1 MFSTTLIT
9 TTIQNTPSPRTPS
22 DAYQKYVD
30 GEMTRMHG
38 DCQRFNAYY
47 KQANRKGG
55 ENEADLI
62 ETVKMV
68 YLERVFGPNKR
79 ERPAGKQ
86 RAGKKQK
93 SVETSGST
101 GGSQSESVSSLVSQ
115 DYRRKCDAAERAYE
129 AQREKDLAIK
139 KCEEMKFLMIDTIN
153 LNMPPHKRAV
163 SLKGNILKIRRKFKS
178 WCRRKLHANAEADTD
193 ELVDPPKIE
202 DKLGAVPHGLSTDS
216 DVAKREAESMT
227 RKNLRSNAEKFEFQ
241 AEVSRLMDI
250 LINSLYSNKD
260 IFLRELISNASD
272 ALDKIRFLSLTDK
285 EVLGEGDDTKLEIQI
300 KLDKENKILSIRD
313 RGVGMTKEDLIKN
326 LGTIAKSGT
335 SAFVEKMQTGGD
347 LNLIGQFGVGFYSV
361 YLVADYVEVI
371 SKHNDDKQYVWE
383 SKADGAFAISED
395 TYNEPLGRG
404 TEIRLHLREEA
415 GEYLEESKLKEL
427 VKKYSE
433 FINFPIYLWASK
445 EVDVEVPADEDDSS
459 DEEEKPEATEGE
471 EKEEEDSDKEEDE
484 EKSKT
489 KTIKETSY
497 EWERLND
504 VKAIWLRNPKEV
516 TEEEYTKFYHSL
528 AKDFG
533 DEKPMAW
540 SHFTAEGDV
549 EFKAVLFV
557 PPKAPTDLYESYYN
571 ANKSNLKL
579 YVRRV
584 FISDEFDELLP
595 KYLSFLLGL
604 VDSDTLPLN
613 VSREMLQQHNSLKTI
628 KKKLIR
634 KALDM
639 IRKLAEEDPDE
650 VHDKENKEVE
660 ESKDNDEK
668 RGQYTKFWNEFG
680 KSVKLGIIE
689 DAANRNRL
697 AKLLRFE
704 TTKSDGKLTSLD
716 QYISRMKSGQ
726 KDIFYITGSSKEQ
739 LERSPFLERLKKK
752 NFEVILFTDP
762 VDEYLMQYLM
772 DFEDK
777 KFQNVSKEGLKLGKD
792 SKDKET
798 KESFKE
804 LTKWWKETLATE
816 NVDDVKISSR
826 LADTPCVVVTS
837 KYGWSANMERIMQS
851 QTLSDASKQA
861 YMRGKRVLEINAR
874 HPIIKE
880 LRERVVKDPE
890 DASVK
895 TTAQLMY
902 QTALMESGFMLS
914 DPKDFASRIY
924 DSVKTS
930 LSISP
935 DATVDEEE
943 EVEEAPE
950 AESSPK
956 EETESTPTEEEET
969 DVKDEL

>member
-1 MFSTTLIT
+1 M
-9 TTIQNTPSPRTPS
+9 
-22 DAYQKYVD
+22 
-30 GEMTRMHG
+30 
-38 DCQRFNAYY
+38 
-47 KQANRKGG
+47 RKWTVASALVLLCLLSLF
-55 ENEADLI
+55 ADQG
-62 ETVKMV
+62 
-68 YLERVFGPNKR
+68 RNF
-79 ERPAGKQ
+79 Q
-86 RAGKKQK
+86 
-93 SVETSGST
+93 
-101 GGSQSESVSSLVSQ
+101 
-115 DYRRKCDAAERAYE
+115 
-129 AQREKDLAIK
+129 
-139 KCEEMKFLMIDTIN
+139 
-153 LNMPPHKRAV
+153 
-163 SLKGNILKIRRKFKS
+163 
-178 WCRRKLHANAEADTD
+178 ANAEGDSD
-193 ELVDPPKIE
+193 ELVDPPKVE
-202 DKLGAVPHGLSTDS
+202 DKIGAVPHGLSTDS
-216 DVAKREAESMT
+216 DVAKREAESISK
-227 RKNLRSNAEKFEFQ
+227 RSLRSNAEKFEFQ

-250 LINSLYSNKD
+250 IINSLYSNKD

-285 EVLGEGDDTKLEIQI
+285 EVLGEGDNTKLDIQI
-300 KLDKENKILSIRD
+300 KLDKEKKILSIRD
-313 RGVGMTKEDLIKN
+313 RGIGMSKEDLIKN

-335 SAFVEKMQTGGD
+335 SAFVEKMQTSGD

-395 TYNEPLGRG
+395 TWNEPLGRG
-404 TEIRLHLREEA
+404 TEIRLHLKEEA

-427 VKKYSE
+427 VKRYSE

-459 DEEEKPEATEGE
+459 DEDDSAESSS
-471 EKEEEDSDKEEDE
+471 KEESEDEDE
-484 EKSKT
+484 EKKPKT
-489 KTIKETSY
+489 KTVKETTY
-497 EWERLND
+497 EWELLND

-528 AKDFG
+528 AKDFS
-533 DEKPMAW
+533 DEKPLSW

-557 PPKAPTDLYESYYN
+557 PPKAPQDLYESYYN

-595 KYLSFLLGL
+595 KYLNFLRGL

-639 IRKLAEEDPDE
+639 IRRIADEDPDE
-650 VHDKENKEVE
+650 STDKEKKDDV
-660 ESKDNDEK
+660 SSDNDEK
-668 RGQYTKFWNEFG
+668 KGQYTKFWNEFG
-680 KSVKLGIIE
+680 KSIKLGIIE
-689 DAANRNRL
+689 DATNRNRL

-704 TTKSDGKLTSLD
+704 STKSEGKLTSLD

-726 KDIFYITGSSKEQ
+726 KDIFYITGTNKEQ
-739 LERSPFLERLKKK
+739 LEKSPFLERLKKK
-752 NFEVILFTDP
+752 NFEVIYFTDP

-772 DFEDK
+772 DYEDK

-792 SKDKET
+792 SKDKEL
-798 KESFKE
+798 KESFKD
-804 LTKWWKETLATE
+804 LTKWWKSALSKD
-816 NVDDVKISSR
+816 NVDDVKISNR
-826 LADTPCVVVTS
+826 LDNTPCVVVTS
-837 KYGWSANMERIMQS
+837 KFGWSANMERIMQS

-861 YMRGKRVLEINAR
+861 YMRGKRVLEINPR

-880 LRERVVKDPE
+880 LRERVVKNPE
-890 DASVK
+890 DEGVK
-895 TTAQLMY
+895 HTAQLMY
-902 QTALMESGFMLS
+902 QTALFESGFLLD

-924 DSVKTS
+924 DSVKSS
-930 LSISP
+930 LDISP
-935 DATVDEEE
+935 EATVEEE
-943 EVEEAPE
+943 DDTEVE
-950 AESSPK
+950 AESDAK
-956 EETESTPTEEEET
+956 EDASTSKPEADDG

>member
-1 MFSTTLIT
+1 MRKWTL
-9 TTIQNTPSPRTPS
+9 PSVLFLLCLLFLLP
-22 DAYQKYVD
+22 D
-30 GEMTRMHG
+30 HG
-38 DCQRFNAYY
+38 
-47 KQANRKGG
+47 
-55 ENEADLI
+55 
-62 ETVKMV
+62 
-68 YLERVFGPNKR
+68 
-79 ERPAGKQ
+79 
-86 RAGKKQK
+86 
-93 SVETSGST
+93 
-101 GGSQSESVSSLVSQ
+101 
-115 DYRRKCDAAERAYE
+115 
-129 AQREKDLAIK
+129 
-139 KCEEMKFLMIDTIN
+139 
-153 LNMPPHKRAV
+153 
-163 SLKGNILKIRRKFKS
+163 
-178 WCRRKLHANAEADTD
+178 RKLHANAESDSD
-193 ELVDPPKIE
+193 ELVDPPKVE

-216 DVAKREAESMT
+216 DVAKREAESMS

-285 EVLGEGDDTKLEIQI
+285 DVLGEGDDTKLEIQI

-395 TYNEPLGRG
+395 TYNEPIGRG

-433 FINFPIYLWASK
+433 FINFPIYLWATK
-445 EVDVEVPADEDDSS
+445 EVDVEVPAEEDDSS
-459 DEEEKPEATEGE
+459 DDEEKPAESTEEEKEDEEA
-471 EKEEEDSDKEEDE
+471 DKDEDE
-484 EKSKT
+484 EKPKT
-489 KTIKETSY
+489 KTIKETTQ

-504 VKAIWLRNPKEV
+504 VKAIWLRSPKEV

-540 SHFTAEGDV
+540 SHFNAEGDV

-557 PPKAPTDLYESYYN
+557 PPKAPADLYESYYN
-571 ANKSNLKL
+571 SNKSNLKL

-595 KYLSFLLGL
+595 KYLMFLLGL

-650 VHDKENKEVE
+650 IHGQDKKEVE
-660 ESKDNDEK
+660 ESKENDEK
-668 RGQYTKFWNEFG
+668 RGQYAKFWNEFG

-704 TTKSDGKLTSLD
+704 TTTSEGKLTSLD

-739 LERSPFLERLKKK
+739 LEKSPFLERLKKK
-752 NFEVILFTDP
+752 NLEVIFFTDP

-772 DFEDK
+772 DYEDK

-792 SKDKET
+792 SKDKEV

-816 NVDDVKISSR
+816 NVDDVKISNR

-851 QTLSDASKQA
+851 QTLSDANKQA

-902 QTALMESGFMLS
+902 QTALMESGFMLP
-914 DPKDFASRIY
+914 DPKNFASQIY
-924 DSVKTS
+924 DSVKAS

-935 DATVDEEE
+935 DAAVDEED
-943 EVEEAPE
+943 EVEEIPE
-950 AESSPK
+950 VETTSSQK
-956 EETESTPTEEEET
+956 EEEADNTATEEEQE
-969 DVKDEL
+969 DIKDEL